1 MSETSRFRR
10 SVGGTVAG
18 IQVASRVLAIVGT
31 FIIFVMLT
39 ATIVDIVLRNAV
51 QQPVPGVFEYTEI
64 ALATIVFLGLPYTMQ
79 VGGHVA
85 IDSLTSRLP
94 SAWRR
99 YVEAAALA
107 ATLPFVLWLAVAS
120 VGVAVESFV
129 SWEVRYGVVQAPVWP
144 ARMVIP
150 IGAGLLAAEIAIII
164 GRLLTGSQQVGP
176 PDGRPSDM
184 V

>member
-1 MSETSRFRR
+1 VTRTLRHRLAGSAVTGIQTTSR
-10 SVGGTVAG
+10 A
-18 IQVASRVLAIVGT
+18 LAIVAT
-31 FIIFVMLT
+31 MIIFAMLVG
-39 ATIVDIVLRNAV
+39 TIADIALRHTI

-94 SAWRR
+94 AVWRR

-120 VGVAVESFV
+120 VGVAVDSFV
-129 SWEVRYGVVQAPVWP
+129 SREVRYGVVQAPVWP

-150 IGAGLLAAEIAIII
+150 IGAGLLAAEITIII
-164 GRLLTGSQQVGP
+164 GRLLRRSNQAEQ
-176 PDGRPSDM
+176 PDGNPSGM